1 MDPLATNG
9 SVNGNY
15 QPSLAVVVGGGGV
28 DLEGGLSR
36 WLMTT
41 MTQTIEE
48 AQGGGGQ
55 TVDYDETVW

>member
-1 MDPLATNG
+1 MGPLATNG
-9 SVNGNY
+9 CVNGNY
-15 QPSLAVVVGGGGV
+15 QPSPAVVVGGGGV

-36 WLMTT
+36 WLMAM

-55 TVDYDETVW
+55 AVDYDETVW